1 MSNATPSNATPSD
14 ALPAEATAV
23 RTRTTDSKADG
34 ASTDAKPAET
44 TSSEAKPADATSQAS
59 KPTVATLRR
68 LWPFLA
74 PYRGQLALAFVF
86 LCLAAGSTL
95 VVPIA
100 FKQLIDHG
108 FTQTSGAE
116 GVNVYFLALFAV
128 ACVLAAAT
136 ALRFYMVSWLGERVV
151 ADLRSAVYT
160 RMLAQSPEFFETTRT
175 GEVLSRL
182 TTDTTLVQTIVGTSL
197 SMGLRNVFLFFG
209 GMAMLAVTSVKLFVI
224 TIGLLALVVVP
235 IIVLGKRLRS
245 LSRAS
250 QDRVADSSALA
261 GEILNAMSTVQAFTQ
276 ESAETK
282 RFDQSVEHSFSTALR
297 RTKTRAWLT
306 TVVITLVFGAI
317 VFVLWLGANA
327 VIAGTMTPGALAA
340 FVLYAVLVAGAVGA
354 LSETWGDALRA
365 AGATERLMDLL
376 DAHTFVSSPEQPRSL
391 QGESAEVDLDAS
403 TGTAG
408 SKPKRRGA
416 ALRFD
421 HLTFHYPSRPDAAA
435 LSDYSLDIA
444 PGETVALV
452 GPSGAGKSTVFQLLL
467 RFYDAQS
474 GSISLN
480 GVPIQQLALSDLR
493 QQLGIV
499 PQDTVIFS
507 ANALENIRYG
517 KPEASEAEVIEAA
530 RAAQAHEF
538 LERLPEGYHTFLGER
553 GVRLSGGQRQR
564 IAIARAILRNPPV
577 LLLDEATSALD
588 AESEFAVQRALEIA
602 MQNRT
607 TLVIA
612 HRLSTVQK
620 ADRIVVMEGG
630 RIVEI
635 GSHAQLMAGGGLY
648 ARLASLQLAA

>member
-1 MSNATPSNATPSD
+1 MSDPKPPSN
-14 ALPAEATAV
+14 
-23 RTRTTDSKADG
+23 R
-34 ASTDAKPAET
+34 
-44 TSSEAKPADATSQAS
+44 
-59 KPTVATLRR
+59 PTVAALKR
-68 LWPFLA
+68 LKPFLM
-74 PYRGQLALAFVF
+74 PYQGRLLLAFVF
-86 LCLAAGSTL
+86 LCFAAGSTL

-100 FKQLIDHG
+100 FRQLIDHG
-108 FTQTSGAE
+108 FTKGASGLE
-116 GVNVYFLALFAV
+116 GVNLYFIGLFSV
-128 ACVLAAAT
+128 ACVLATAT

-151 ADLRSAVYT
+151 SDIRTAVYT
-160 RMLAQSPEFFETTRT
+160 RMLDQSPEFFETTRT

-182 TTDTTLVQTIVGTSL
+182 TTDTTLVQTIVGTSM

-209 GMAMLAVTSVKLFVI
+209 GMTMLAITSVKLFLI

-235 IIVLGKRLRS
+235 IVVLGRRLRK

-250 QDRVADSSALA
+250 QDRIADSSALA
-261 GEILNAMSTVQAFTQ
+261 GEILNAMPTVQAFTQ
-276 ESAETK
+276 EKGEAARFSSTVETG
-282 RFDQSVEHSFSTALR
+282 FGTALR

-306 TVVITLVFGAI
+306 GVVITLVFGAI

-327 VIAGTMTPGALAA
+327 VIDGSMTPGSLAA

-354 LSETWGDALRA
+354 LSETWGDVLRA

-376 DAHTFVSSPEQPRSL
+376 DAHTFVSSPEHPKALPR
-391 QGESAEVDLDAS
+391 QE
-403 TGTAG
+403 
-408 SKPKRRGA
+408 KGA
-416 ALRFD
+416 AVRFENIG
-421 HLTFHYPSRPDAAA
+421 FNYPSRPDSAA
-435 LSDYSLDIA
+435 LTGFTLDIA

-474 GSISLN
+474 GRILLN
-480 GVPIQQLALSDLR
+480 GVPTQDLALDQLR

-507 ANALENIRYG
+507 ADALENIRYG
-517 KPEASEAEVIEAA
+517 KPGASEAEVIEAA
-530 RAAQAHEF
+530 RAAQAHDF
-538 LERLPEGYHTFLGER
+538 LERLPEGYRTFLGER

-612 HRLSTVQK
+612 HRLATVKK
-620 ADRIVVMEGG
+620 ADRIVVMEEG
-630 RIVEI
+630 RIVET
-635 GSHAQLMAGGGLY
+635 GTHAELMESGGLY
-648 ARLASLQLAA
+648 ARLATLQLTA

>member
-1 MSNATPSNATPSD
+1 MSDTTP
-14 ALPAEATAV
+14 
-23 RTRTTDSKADG
+23 
-34 ASTDAKPAET
+34 
-44 TSSEAKPADATSQAS
+44 QAS

-68 LWPFLA
+68 LWPFLV
-74 PYRGQLALAFVF
+74 PYRGRLLLAFVF
-86 LCLAAGSTL
+86 LILAAGSTL
-95 VVPIA
+95 AVPIA
-100 FKQLIDHG
+100 FKLLIDHG
-108 FTQTSGAE
+108 FSQDAGAQS
-116 GVNVYFLALFAV
+116 VNIYFIALFGV
-128 ACVLAAAT
+128 ACVLAFAT
-136 ALRFYMVSWLGERVV
+136 AMRFYMVSWLGERVV
-151 ADLRSAVYT
+151 SDLRSAVYA

-209 GMAMLAVTSVKLFVI
+209 GMAMLAVTSFKLFGI
-224 TIGLLALVVVP
+224 TIGLLALVIAP
-235 IIVLGKRLRS
+235 IIVLGKRLRI

-261 GEILNAMSTVQAFTQ
+261 SEILNAMPTVQAFTQ
-276 ESAETK
+276 EAAETR
-282 RFDQSVEHSFSTALR
+282 RFDQSVEHSFETALR

-306 TVVITLVFGAI
+306 TVVITLVFGAV

-327 VIAGTMTPGALAA
+327 VIEGTMTPGALAA

-376 DAHTFVSSPEQPRSL
+376 DAHTFVTSPSEPQQLPHR
-391 QGESAEVDLDAS
+391 
-403 TGTAG
+403 
-408 SKPKRRGA
+408 PKGA
-416 ALRFD
+416 AVRFS

-435 LSDYSLDIA
+435 LSDYTLDIA

-467 RFYDAQS
+467 RFYDAQL
-474 GSISLN
+474 GSILLN
-480 GVPIQQLALSDLR
+480 GVPTDQIALDDLR

-517 KPEASEAEVIEAA
+517 KPDASEAEVIEAA

-538 LERLPEGYHTFLGER
+538 LERLPQGYHTFLGER

-620 ADRIVVMEGG
+620 ADRIIVMEAG

-635 GSHAQLMAGGGLY
+635 GSHAQLMAAGGLY